1 MAMVYVI
8 SILKLAP
15 LILLIFVGFPHIEW
29 AGVAGADIPGT
40 ETLGQSMLVLMYAFI
55 GFEFS
60 LIAAGETRNA
70 RPAIPRTL
78 VGTVVAISV
87 AYTLIQLVIVSV
99 GYDLGTSEA
108 PLVDVP
114 KRPLGRSEERRG
126 GTGCVCT
133 CRSRLS
139 PCH

>member
-15 LILLIFVGFPHIEW
+15 LSLLIFVGFPHIEW

-70 RPAIPRTL
+70 RTAIPR
-78 VGTVVAISV
+78 S
-87 AYTLIQLVIVSV
+87 
-99 GYDLGTSEA
+99 
-108 PLVDVP
+108 
-114 KRPLGRSEERRG
+114 SEERRG
-126 GTGCVCT
+126 GKAGVSTG
-133 CRSRLS
+133 RSRWS
-139 PCH
+139 PSL

>member
-15 LILLIFVGFPHIEW
+15 LILLTFVGFPHIEL

-70 RPAIPRTL
+70 RTAILRTL

-87 AYTLIQLVIVSV
+87 AYPLIPLVIVSV
-99 GYDLGTSEA
+99 GSDLGTSAA
-108 PLVDVP
+108 PLVER
-114 KRPLGRSEERRG
+114 KSGLLGKNG
-126 GTGCVCT
+126 
-133 CRSRLS
+133 
-139 PCH
+139 

>member
-1 MAMVYVI
+1 ME
-8 SILKLAP
+8 
-15 LILLIFVGFPHIEW
+15 GGGW
-29 AGVAGADIPGT
+29 AGADIPGT

-70 RPAIPRTL
+70 RTAIPRTL

-99 GYDLGTSEA
+99 GSDLGISEA
-108 PLVDVP
+108 PLVEE
-114 KRPLGRSEERRG
+114 LGRAACRES
-126 GTGCVCT
+126 VCQYV
-133 CRSRLS
+133 
-139 PCH
+139 

>member
-40 ETLGQSMLVLMYAFI
+40 ETLGQSMLVLMYDFI
-55 GFEFS
+55 GLEFS

-70 RPAIPRTL
+70 RTAIPRTIEIEIASCREREWKD
-78 VGTVVAISV
+78 VVISV
-87 AYTLIQLVIVSV
+87 EV
-99 GYDLGTSEA
+99 G
-108 PLVDVP
+108 
-114 KRPLGRSEERRG
+114 
-126 GTGCVCT
+126 
-133 CRSRLS
+133 
-139 PCH
+139 